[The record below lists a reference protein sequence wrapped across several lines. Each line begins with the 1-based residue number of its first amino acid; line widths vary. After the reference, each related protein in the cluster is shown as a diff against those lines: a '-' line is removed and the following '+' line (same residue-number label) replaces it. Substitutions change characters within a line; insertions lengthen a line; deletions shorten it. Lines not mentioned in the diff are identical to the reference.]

1 MSANLTEDE
10 FQRVCQTCDELL
22 KSGSSGIARISVAW
36 LHPIRLHPTFSLKY
50 QSLYKPWGIFILGL
64 IPILLKSLLQLG
76 IFFFKS
82 LAKPRPLG
90 AEPKKVDCLI
100 ISHLTNASQLAK
112 GNYDSYCGE
121 VVAALQRAEI
131 TSRTLF
137 IDHIKATKSTGEKT
151 GSMHNFVP
159 AQIGFYDALWVIKTQ
174 VLEFC
179 RITLLLL
186 TVNSTLKKKTILR
199 AAIECLSSS
208 TRFNLVLAVN
218 IKNYLALTF
227 IKAIVTTFEGHSWER
242 VVYHVAKKHDEKI
255 LCCGYQHAFIFINQ
269 HGALRKLSHE
279 NNPDYVLASGDIS
292 RKRLL
297 QNGDWNEKEILL
309 IGRSI
314 GNYDAVQ
321 IDISRDKVCLVIPEG
336 IESECEILFRYS
348 LNCAKA
354 FPDVEFIW
362 RIHPIINFSDLKKK
376 YPFLSNLPENI
387 NLSQMD
393 LATDASRARWV
404 LYRGSMAVIESC
416 IKGAGP
422 IFLKKFD
429 SDSMLDPLADL
440 VDQRAVVSTEADLG
454 LVFKTDFPSK
464 NDLENMGKYCRKI
477 FTGFNGNPLIDQFRV
492 EAQK

>member
-1 MSANLTEDE
+1 MNLTEE
-10 FQRVCQTCDELL
+10 EYQRVCEACDELL
-22 KSGSSGIARISVAW
+22 NSRSSGVARISVAW

-50 QSLYKPWGIFILGL
+50 QSLFKPWGIFILGL
-64 IPILLKSLLQLG
+64 IPLLFKSLLQLG

-82 LAKPRPLG
+82 LAIPRPLDV
-90 AEPKKVDCLI
+90 ETKKVDCLI

-112 GNYDSYCGE
+112 ENNDSYCGE
-121 VVAALQRAEI
+121 VVAALQRAKI

-137 IDHIKATKSTGEKT
+137 IDHIKATKYTGKKT
-151 GSMHNFVP
+151 SAMHNFVP
-159 AQIGFYDALWVIKTQ
+159 APIGFYDALWVIKTQ
-174 VLEFC
+174 VLELY
-179 RITLLLL
+179 RVTHLLL
-186 TVNSTLKKKTILR
+186 TVNSTLKKKAILR
-199 AAIECLSSS
+199 TAIECLSSS
-208 TRFNLVLAVN
+208 TRFNLVLAVT
-218 IKNYLALTF
+218 IKNYLVHTS

-242 VVYHVAKKHDEKI
+242 VVYHVVKKYDKKI
-255 LCCGYQHAFIFINQ
+255 LCCGYQHAFIFYNQ
-269 HGALRKLSHE
+269 HGALRKLRHE
-279 NNPDYVLASGDIS
+279 NDPDYILASGEIS
-292 RKRLL
+292 RKRLF

-314 GNYDAVQ
+314 GNYDEVQ
-321 IDISRDKVCLVIPEG
+321 INISRDKVCLVIPEG

-362 RIHPIINFSDLKKK
+362 RLHPIINFSDLKKK

-429 SDSMLDPLADL
+429 SDFMFDPLEDL

-454 LVFKTDFPSK
+454 LVFKTNFPSK

-477 FTGFNGNPLIDQFRV
+477 FTSFNGNPLIDQFGV
-492 EAQK
+492 DAQK